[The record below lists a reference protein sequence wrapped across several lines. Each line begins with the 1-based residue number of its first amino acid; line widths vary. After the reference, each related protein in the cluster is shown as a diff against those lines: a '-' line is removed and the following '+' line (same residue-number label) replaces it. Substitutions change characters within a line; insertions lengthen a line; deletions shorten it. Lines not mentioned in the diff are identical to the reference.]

1 MDNIINEQLSALEQ
15 TENIKILMAVESGSR
30 AWGFSS
36 AESDYDVRFIYIRP
50 KEFYLRLDQTRDV
63 IEKPISDQLDII
75 GWDLKKALTLLHG
88 SNPSLYEWFA
98 SPIVYRESRFRAD
111 YQSLL
116 ETCFLPKTCVNH
128 YLNAAIRHQTTYLSE
143 PTVRVK
149 KYFHTLRPLLACLW
163 IIERGTPPPIP
174 FTELADA
181 CLADGMRPYV
191 NRLLDT
197 KINTPEIR
205 TIERIE
211 PLHACIESGILE
223 VRAAIRDMPDD
234 QPAPW
239 EMLNRVFRTELGL

>member
-98 SPIVYRESRFRAD
+98 SPIVYR
-111 YQSLL
+111 
-116 ETCFLPKTCVNH
+116 C
-128 YLNAAIRHQTTYLSE
+128 
-143 PTVRVK
+143 
-149 KYFHTLRPLLACLW
+149 
-163 IIERGTPPPIP
+163 G
-174 FTELADA
+174 
-181 CLADGMRPYV
+181 
-191 NRLLDT
+191 
-197 KINTPEIR
+197 
-205 TIERIE
+205 
-211 PLHACIESGILE
+211 
-223 VRAAIRDMPDD
+223 
-234 QPAPW
+234 
-239 EMLNRVFRTELGL
+239 